1 MATEIGLVALF
12 PKRFFGQIKKTATT
26 ELLSEN
32 LGPVSTA
39 VYQPFVV
46 NASNCLTGFTM
57 TMFTKIGVNY
67 QRTAT
72 TIPDVAGNFA
82 IDSFLDTTIINAS
95 GNVVPNPAYV
105 RLQAGLPYQGQATIY
120 GRLYQTNYIPIFQ
133 PGTTGAANVIGSF
146 FIGYK
151 LYSSDAQAAQVIA
164 RANVNL
170 LKYLTGPCH
179 TVLASDQIVSGARE
193 YEYTVSALQGYLKEP
208 NYNVNPLIP
217 KTNYVN
223 PMFQSTLV
231 NLNRPLSNSNS
242 LFVLVKNYDAS
253 GIYIDSDF
261 IRCAT
266 TLLDDFNNYALN
278 TKLSKSSPAYQKLLA
293 GQGYEGIVVLY
304 GYNYYAVYEPILDDF
319 TGAVIGSYF
328 SGYFC

>member
-1 MATEIGLVALF
+1 MATETGLVALF

-26 ELLSEN
+26 ELLSEY

-72 TIPDVAGNFA
+72 TIPDLAGNYA
-82 IDSFLDTTIINAS
+82 IDSFLATTIIDAT

-105 RLQAGLPYQGQATIY
+105 RLQLGAPFQGQATIY

-133 PGTTGAANVIGSF
+133 PGTTGAANVIGAF

-151 LYSSDAQAAQVIA
+151 LYASDAPAPQVIS

-170 LKYLTGPCH
+170 LTSLTGPCH
-179 TVLASDQIVSGARE
+179 TVVASDQIVSGARDR
-193 YEYTVSALQGYLKEP
+193 EYTVSVFQGYLKEP
-208 NYNVNPLIP
+208 NLNLNPLIP
-217 KTNYVN
+217 KTNFVN
-223 PMFQSTLV
+223 EMFQQVLV
-231 NLNRPLSNSNS
+231 NLNRPLATSNT
-242 LFVLVKNYDAS
+242 LFVLVKNYDAA
-253 GIYIDSDF
+253 GNYIDTDF

-278 TKLSKSSPAYQKLLA
+278 TKLSRESPAYSKLLA
-293 GQGYEGIVVLY
+293 GQGYEGIVILY

-319 TGAVIGSYF
+319 TGAVIGAYF